1 MRTFRYATVFAAATA
16 LGVAAPSLAGD
27 FVQGPKLV
35 GNGAVGSPEQGI
47 SVALSAD
54 GNTAIVGG
62 SYDDSRVGAAWVF
75 TRSAGTWT
83 QQGTKLVGSST
94 SAVRDQGYSVAL
106 SSDGST
112 AILGGVSDDS
122 GTGAAW
128 VFTRSAGIWTQQG
141 GKLVGTGAVGHANQG
156 WSVAVSSDG
165 SNAIVGGGSDDSG
178 VGAAWVFTRSAG
190 IWSQQGVKLGG
201 QDRVGAPAQGRS
213 VALSSDGSTA
223 IVGGPLDSSGTGAAW
238 VFTRSGGVWS
248 QQGAKLVGTG
258 AVGLAL
264 QGGRVALS
272 SDGNTAILGGSNDDS
287 GTGAAWVFTRSGG
300 VWSQQGAKLV
310 GTGASG
316 SLVNEGIS
324 VALSADGDTAI
335 VGGSSDDSDT
345 GAAWVFTRSGGVWS
359 QRGSKRIGA
368 GAAGNSAQGSS
379 AAISADGSTAILGGI
394 LDDGHIGASFIFMR
408 TCAHGDVNGDGAVDV
423 ADVFYLINFLFA
435 GGPAPRCF

>member
-223 IVGGPLDSSGTGAAW
+223 IVGGPLDSSG
-238 VFTRSGGVWS
+238 
-248 QQGAKLVGTG
+248 
-258 AVGLAL
+258 
-264 QGGRVALS
+264 
-272 SDGNTAILGGSNDDS
+272 
-287 GTGAAWVFTRSGG
+287 
-300 VWSQQGAKLV
+300 
-310 GTGASG
+310 
-316 SLVNEGIS
+316 
-324 VALSADGDTAI
+324 
-335 VGGSSDDSDT
+335 
-345 GAAWVFTRSGGVWS
+345 
-359 QRGSKRIGA
+359 
-368 GAAGNSAQGSS
+368 
-379 AAISADGSTAILGGI
+379 
-394 LDDGHIGASFIFMR
+394 
-408 TCAHGDVNGDGAVDV
+408 
-423 ADVFYLINFLFA
+423 
-435 GGPAPRCF
+435 